1 VLSFDTECR
10 ASHWISGDYVS
21 KEVTAVACRF
31 TDEPKEKVRVWAL
44 GEVDMTAMLGNFLY
58 WYDQADVVTG
68 HYCRGHDLPLL
79 NAMLVE
85 VGMAPLGDKLVQ
97 DTKLD
102 FIKWSGLS
110 QSQKNLAA
118 LFSVESEKLD
128 MDQSM
133 WRSANR
139 LEPEGIELAKAR
151 VVGDVH
157 QQIEMREEMLK
168 RGLLRPPRMWTSV
181 GPMRA
186 VYRP

>member
-1 VLSFDTECR
+1 M
-10 ASHWISGDYVS
+10 HWIANDYVS
-21 KEVTAVACRF
+21 KEVTAIAWRF
-31 TDEPKEKVRVWAL
+31 TDEEPRMVRVAAL
-44 GEVDMTAMLGNFLY
+44 GEYTSAQMLRAFRCF
-58 WYDQADVVTG
+58 YDEADVVTG

-79 NAMLVE
+79 NAMYVE
-85 VGMAPLGDKLVQ
+85 AGMEPLSDKLVQ

-118 LFSVESEKLD
+118 LFGVKAEKLD

-139 LEPEGIELAKAR
+139 LEPEGIELAKQR
-151 VVGDVH
+151 VISDVH

-168 RGLLRPPRMWTSV
+168 RGLLRPPRLWTSV
-181 GPMRA
+181 GPTKA
-186 VYRP
+186 TYVP